1 MEKSQINSLKMQWFF
16 NDSFQ
21 KKWQNY
27 KTAFGEDLDG
37 LFADDYDKKLRLSS
51 GLEHLINNRLF
62 DAYNELRHF
71 ESSCTTDTERA
82 VLRRLLSICENEKE
96 MARVKVGD
104 WITQSGRGYY
114 RVVKLI
120 PNGAVIKSA
129 FDHKLVYAKQ
139 SVNVDGFDIELTDL
153 KYYQFVE
160 GKELETIR
168 EFFECDPCEEEDF
181 LCYTDTML
189 SLREKILKA
198 NFKEAEWE
206 FRQFCFY
213 RMTLENVAFIVNLT
227 DHGDRICV
235 TYGFTTVA
243 AYDRM
248 KHYGEDNDDIK
259 LRFSLEI
266 RDEQD
271 YITAEN
277 AVKNVYDTY
286 LNVTKDELLALKKD
300 RQKQF
305 LKRIAEKLKPLGFK
319 KKGTKWTRLLTDD
332 FLLEFE
338 AQKSQWSD
346 EYYFNVSV
354 YPEDDRYSRCYET
367 RLKTN
372 GKDIYNWQLM
382 TDAELEC
389 LLNMAVEN
397 YLSPIINTP
406 LAELGQKKDIWLGC
420 ICQRN
425 KCASCWVFQ
434 NLWEAKG
441 IDH

>member
-37 LFADDYDKKLRLSS
+37 LFADDYDKKLRLSA

-160 GKELETIR
+160 GKEL
-168 EFFECDPCEEEDF
+168 
-181 LCYTDTML
+181 
-189 SLREKILKA
+189 
-198 NFKEAEWE
+198 
-206 FRQFCFY
+206 
-213 RMTLENVAFIVNLT
+213 
-227 DHGDRICV
+227 
-235 TYGFTTVA
+235 
-243 AYDRM
+243 
-248 KHYGEDNDDIK
+248 
-259 LRFSLEI
+259 
-266 RDEQD
+266 
-271 YITAEN
+271 
-277 AVKNVYDTY
+277 
-286 LNVTKDELLALKKD
+286 
-300 RQKQF
+300 
-305 LKRIAEKLKPLGFK
+305 
-319 KKGTKWTRLLTDD
+319 
-332 FLLEFE
+332 
-338 AQKSQWSD
+338 
-346 EYYFNVSV
+346 
-354 YPEDDRYSRCYET
+354 
-367 RLKTN
+367 
-372 GKDIYNWQLM
+372 
-382 TDAELEC
+382 
-389 LLNMAVEN
+389 
-397 YLSPIINTP
+397 
-406 LAELGQKKDIWLGC
+406 
-420 ICQRN
+420 
-425 KCASCWVFQ
+425 
-434 NLWEAKG
+434 
-441 IDH
+441 

>member
-1 MEKSQINSLKMQWFF
+1 MQWFF
-16 NDSFQ
+16 NNDFQ
-21 KKWQNY
+21 KRWQNY
-27 KTAFGEDLDG
+27 KTAFGEDIDE
-37 LFADDYDKKLRLSS
+37 LFADDYDKKLRLSA

-82 VLRRLLSICENEKE
+82 VLCRLLSICENEKE

-181 LCYTDTML
+181 LRYTDTML
-189 SLREKILKA
+189 SLREEILKA

-213 RMTLENVAFIVNLT
+213 RRTLEKVAFIVNLT

-235 TYGFTTVA
+235 TYGFTSVA
-243 AYDRM
+243 DYDRL

-259 LRFSLEI
+259 LRFSSVIEND
-266 RDEQD
+266 RDK
-271 YITAEN
+271 IAVAN
-277 AVKNVYDTY
+277 VVKNVYDTY
-286 LNVTKDELLALKKD
+286 LNVPKDELLALKKD

-305 LKRIAEKLKPLGFK
+305 LIKIAEKLKPLGFK
-319 KKGTKWTRLLTDD
+319 KKGTKWTRLLTEDIC
-332 FLLEFE
+332 LEFE

-346 EYYFNVSV
+346 KYYFNVRV